1 MKIAS
6 LICAVVLA
14 LALSGFAADQ
24 PKGKKATLTGELKC
38 AKCALKEGDKCQ
50 TVLQVDFGSPGKPSI
65 MTYYLTDNAVAKDFH
80 PKICHETKK
89 GKVTGYIEKGTSKD
103 KFPFFAITIEEI
115 K

>member
-1 MKIAS
+1 MKKAS

-14 LALSGFAADQ
+14 LALPGFAEDQ

-50 TVLQVDFGSPGKPSI
+50 TVLQVDFGVPGKPSI
-65 MTYYLTDNAVAKDFH
+65 VTYYLTDNDVAKNFH

-89 GKVTGYIEKGTSKD
+89 GKVMGYIEKSTSKD
-103 KFPFFAITIEEI
+103 KHPFVAITIEEV